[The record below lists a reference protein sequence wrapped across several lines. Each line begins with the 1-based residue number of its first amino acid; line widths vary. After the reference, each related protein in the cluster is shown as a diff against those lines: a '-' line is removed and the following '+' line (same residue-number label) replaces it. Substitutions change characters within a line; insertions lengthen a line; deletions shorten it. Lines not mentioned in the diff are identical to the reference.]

1 MSRQN
6 KGRDARAPLDP
17 AWQFDIAWLRAAF
30 TSAIPDHPPP
40 DDDALADLA
49 RALNLWRL
57 YYVEAEAARLHN
69 AEIDQAEAAIA
80 TLRATLPGIMGRVRA
95 RAEAGDPFS
104 AMQRP
109 PLDALVAA
117 IARRPVFERNPL
129 PDQARDW
136 RWLLQNDTLPAV
148 LQRAAGRDMGVTT
161 KGGPLARLIEK
172 ILPVMTGEAR
182 TATAIGNQ
190 LGKSQ

>member
-30 TSAIPDHPPP
+30 ETAIPNVPTP

-49 RALNLWRL
+49 GTLNFWRL
-57 YYVEAEAARLHN
+57 YYIEAEASRIYNAKVAR
-69 AEIDQAEAAIA
+69 AEAALA
-80 TLRATLPGIMGRVRA
+80 ELRDTLPTIIARVRA
-95 RAEAGDPFS
+95 DDVAGDPFS
-104 AMQRP
+104 TMQRP
-109 PLDALVAA
+109 TLESLVTA
-117 IARRPVFERNPL
+117 IARFQTFSRVGSVNL
-129 PDQARDW
+129 RDW

-148 LQRAAGRDMGVTT
+148 LQRAAGRDMGVT
-161 KGGPLARLIEK
+161 KGGPLARLIER

-182 TATAIGNQ
+182 SATAIGNQ
-190 LGKSQ
+190 LIKSK